1 MAIIRW
7 KKKDMYDPWSEL
19 DRLQDE
25 INDLFDVDRFPTTSG
40 LFDRPISPAIDV
52 IENPEN
58 YKVICEL
65 PGIDLEDIDVSITS
79 NVLTIKGEKKE
90 DKEEKKGRYYRKES
104 CAGGFQRTLSLPG
117 SVEADKVKAE
127 FKNGIMSITL
137 PKKEEAKPKQ
147 ITVNIKEEGR

>member
-7 KKKDMYDPWSEL
+7 KKNDMYDPWSEL

-40 LFDRPISPAIDV
+40 LFERPVSPAIDV

-65 PGIDLEDIDVSITS
+65 PGIDLKDIDVSITS
-79 NVLTIKGEKKE
+79 NVLTIKGEKKRI
-90 DKEEKKGRYYRKES
+90 KRRRKANITEKNHEQDVSREH
-104 CAGGFQRTLSLPG
+104 CLCPL
-117 SVEADKVKAE
+117 
-127 FKNGIMSITL
+127 L
-137 PKKEEAKPKQ
+137 
-147 ITVNIKEEGR
+147 